1 MEYDSKR
8 TKLTKSGN
16 KEIIALNLG
25 TIHETVFILETI
37 ITPIATVFDNDA
49 LYLDSPSTKGK

>member
-49 LYLDSPSTKGK
+49 L